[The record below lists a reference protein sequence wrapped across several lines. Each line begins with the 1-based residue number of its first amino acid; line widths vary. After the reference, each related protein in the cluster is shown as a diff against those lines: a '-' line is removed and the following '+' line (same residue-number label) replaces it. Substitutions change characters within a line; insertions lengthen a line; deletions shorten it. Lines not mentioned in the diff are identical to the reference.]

1 MIVNA
6 TPGYKQI
13 VREVWKPLALLFVWD
28 VIVTV
33 VYYLIPFRAPSLPLT
48 LFGSA
53 LALFLGF
60 RSNSAYQR
68 WWEGRG
74 LWGLMIN
81 ASRNIARQARNY
93 LPEEASEMKRTIVLR
108 QIAYVNALRCQLRRQ
123 KPDEEVLRFLS
134 KRDADFAL
142 ARTNVANGILD
153 GTGRRI
159 NIAREKGWLDTI
171 QQTSMES
178 VLIDI
183 ANAQGGMERLKNT
196 PPAPAI
202 SLLPDLVHAHAV
214 HPDADRPGRDSGLRH
229 PARLDDRGADV
240 PRGAGDR
247 RRSGRSVRQ
256 HAARSAADRDVPD
269 GGDRPAP
276 GDRRRCA
283 RAAHARQAWCAVVKY
298 ELEPAT
304 S

>member
-13 VREVWKPLALLFVWD
+13 AREVWKPLALLFVWD

-33 VYYLIPFRAPSLPLT
+33 IYYLVPFHAPSLPLT

-81 ASRNIARQARNY
+81 ANRNIARQARNY
-93 LPEEASEMKRTIVLR
+93 LPEEAVEMKRTIVLR

-134 KRDADFAL
+134 RRDADFAL

-159 NIAREKGWLDTI
+159 NIARENGWIDTI

-196 PPAPAI
+196 PLPQQYRFFPTIFTHLLCILMPIGLVETLGFATPLGSTIAGLMFLAVLAIGDDLVDPFANTPHDLPLTAMCRTVEIDLLQAIGDEAPAPAK
-202 SLLPDLVHAHAV
+202 
-214 HPDADRPGRDSGLRH
+214 PDAHGVL
-229 PARLDDRGADV
+229 
-240 PRGAGDR
+240 
-247 RRSGRSVRQ
+247 
-256 HAARSAADRDVPD
+256 
-269 GGDRPAP
+269 
-276 GDRRRCA
+276 
-283 RAAHARQAWCAVVKY
+283 W
-298 ELEPAT
+298 
-304 S
+304 